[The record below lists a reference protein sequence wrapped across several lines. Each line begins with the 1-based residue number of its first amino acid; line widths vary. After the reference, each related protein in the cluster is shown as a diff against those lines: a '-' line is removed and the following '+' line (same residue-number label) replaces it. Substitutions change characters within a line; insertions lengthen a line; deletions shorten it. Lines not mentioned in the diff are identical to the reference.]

1 MNLLDGLLKALSAV
15 EKIAS
20 TVAAVFM
27 FAIMMI
33 VFSDVVMRYGF
44 NKPFSWAYDLI
55 ALYLMAG
62 VFFLI
67 LSEAYAS
74 HAHVSV
80 DILQQKFSPAM
91 IRVSEIVTCLVGIG
105 VFSLITY
112 LGFLRAV
119 ESFQSRDVMAGAI
132 PWPMWPSIGL
142 VPFGTGLITLRLALH
157 LIGHVI
163 SLATGR
169 AVIALPASHAAGETF
184 E

>member
-1 MNLLDGLLKALSAV
+1 MLDGLLRALAAV
-15 EKIAS
+15 EKVVSSIA
-20 TVAAVFM
+20 AFFM
-27 FAIMMI
+27 FAIMII

-55 ALYLMAG
+55 SLYLMAG

-80 DILQQKFSPAM
+80 DILQQKFPPAM
-91 IRVSEIVTCLVGIG
+91 IRVTEIVTCLVGIT
-105 VFSLITY
+105 VFSLIAW

-119 ESFQSRDVMAGAI
+119 DSFQSSDVMAGGIA
-132 PWPMWPSIGL
+132 WPMWPSIGL
-142 VPFGTGLITLRLALH
+142 VPLGSGLITLRLVLH
-157 LIGHVI
+157 LFGHII

-169 AVIALPASHAAGETF
+169 NVIALPAHAVGETF